1 MNNHLKTIIA
11 IGVIIIFVLLLNYY
25 NTSKDNDN
33 EYTVILDDNKINVCG
48 EEIYITNYT
57 YNDEILIDDLIREL
71 EYICQEK

>member
-1 MNNHLKTIIA
+1 MNDHLKTIIA
-11 IGVIIIFVLLLNYY
+11 IGAIIIFVLLLNYY

-57 YNDEILIDDLIREL
+57 YNDEILINDLIREL

>member
-1 MNNHLKTIIA
+1 MNDNLKAIIV

-33 EYTVILDDNKINVCG
+33 EYTVNLDDNKINVCG
-48 EEIYITNYT
+48 KEIYITNYT

-71 EYICQEK
+71 EYICQKN

>member
-11 IGVIIIFVLLLNYY
+11 IGAIIIFVLLLNYY

-33 EYTVILDDNKINVCG
+33 EYIVILDDNKINVCG

>member
-1 MNNHLKTIIA
+1 MNDHLKTIIA
-11 IGVIIIFVLLLNYY
+11 IGAIIIFVLLLNYY

-33 EYTVILDDNKINVCG
+33 EYTVILDNNKINVCG

-57 YNDEILIDDLIREL
+57 YNDEILINDLIREL